1 MYDLSEEQITAF
13 SLYSAVDEFV
23 IPLPGTMKFLDTF
36 CKYSASRERQGRKEL
51 VELTTPH
58 PVSPM
63 FWPRTGEEAQ
73 SARTSGG
80 LLSKLGGFFKKPKR
94 GEPVNDAKPE
104 RQ

>member
-13 SLYSAVDEFV
+13 SLYSAVDETI

-36 CKYSASRERQGRKEL
+36 CKHSASRERQGRKEL

-63 FWPRTGEEAQ
+63 FWPRTEEDNQ
-73 SARTSGG
+73 ARTSGG
-80 LLSKLGGFFKKPKR
+80 LFSRLGGFLKKPKR
-94 GEPVNDAKPE
+94 GETVNDAKSE